1 MESTSRDDRASSLA
15 SRFNDCPARPRI
27 RVTLSLVRTVL
38 HVNTSQDEAA
48 AWANVLR
55 GDGDAFVAIFDQH
68 RDRTYRHALR
78 LTENIHDAED
88 VVAGAF
94 LELWRRRQ
102 SVRLVEGSVLPW
114 LLVTGTNL
122 SRNMTR
128 SLRRYRSLVALLPR
142 SEGAQSAEDVVV
154 RQIEELRLTI
164 KIREALDGL
173 SPSDVALITLTAYEG
188 YSSAQV
194 ATALGISPGAA
205 RTRLHRARSRM
216 GEALGVLETEAG
228 ISMKESSL

>member
-1 MESTSRDDRASSLA
+1 VKTSD
-15 SRFNDCPARPRI
+15 
-27 RVTLSLVRTVL
+27 
-38 HVNTSQDEAA
+38 DEAA

-78 LTENIHDAED
+78 LTANIHDAED

-102 SVRLVEGSVLPW
+102 SVRLVDGSVLPW
-114 LLVTGTNL
+114 LLVTAANL
-122 SRNMTR
+122 SRNLTR
-128 SLRRYRSLVALLPR
+128 SLRRYRSLVASLPR
-142 SEGAQSAEDVVV
+142 AEVVQSAEDVVV

-164 KIREALDGL
+164 EIRDALGSL
-173 SPSDVALITLTAYEG
+173 SPSDVALITLTSYEG
-188 YSSAQV
+188 YPSAQI
-194 ATALGISPGAA
+194 ATALGISDGAA

-216 GEALGVLETEAG
+216 AEALGDLAAETG
-228 ISMKESSL
+228 ISTKESSR